1 MTKCFVCNSS
11 STETI
16 LDLGKSPVA
25 NNLELDKTKSQ
36 KSKKYAL
43 NLILCKSKCT
53 HVQIGKIVD
62 QKEIFNDYY
71 YMPSISKTL
80 TDHLQSI
87 PKDINQRFKIKKDSF
102 IVDIGS
108 NDGTFLESASHYS
121 KKILGIDPAKN
132 LSDLANK
139 KGIKT
144 INNFFSSDLSKAIKN
159 DYGYADFIVSTNTF
173 AHTPEVNDFVKGL
186 NELISDEGVIII
198 EIHYLGLSLIHI

>member
-1 MTKCFVCNSS
+1 MWVC
-11 STETI
+11 I
-16 LDLGKSPVA
+16 IKSPEPFA
-25 NNLELDKTKSQ
+25 AELDKTKSQ

-43 NLILCKSKCT
+43 NLVLCKSKCT

-108 NDGTFLESASHYS
+108 NDGTFLESAANYS
-121 KKILGIDPAKN
+121 KKILGVDPAKN
-132 LSDLANK
+132 LSDIITVVVDHSSQNGIYVQAGKESLSILIK
-139 KGIKT
+139 KKLLDE
-144 INNFFSSDLSKAIKN
+144 INPGA
-159 DYGYADFIVSTNTF
+159 
-173 AHTPEVNDFVKGL
+173 
-186 NELISDEGVIII
+186 
-198 EIHYLGLSLIHI
+198 